1 MVIGIMGGVGSG
13 KSTVLDYLQK
23 KYDALI
29 IQSDLVAKEIM
40 SKGHSV
46 CEKVLRVF
54 PEVDRDGSIDRE
66 KLAQIVFQDKEKLE
80 ILNRITHPGT
90 VAEIQQ
96 RIENNSKK
104 LIIVE
109 SALLVG
115 SGIEKK
121 CDELW
126 FVYCEKEVRI
136 HRLMES
142 RGYSRQKAIDIINS
156 QPSEEEYNFFAD
168 EYIDN
173 TGSVESTQEQ
183 VDFAMNK
190 EGCSFHV

>member
-1 MVIGIMGGVGSG
+1 MVIGIMGGIGSG
-13 KSTVLDYLQK
+13 KSTVLDYLEK

-46 CEKVLRVF
+46 CEKVLKVF
-54 PEVDRDGSIDRE
+54 PEVDRDGYIDRD
-66 KLAQIVFQDKEKLE
+66 KLSHIVFQDKEKLE
-80 ILNRITHPGT
+80 ILNQITHPGT
-90 VAEIQQ
+90 IAEICQ
-96 RIENNSKK
+96 RIENNPKK

-126 FVYCEKEVRI
+126 FIYCEKEERI
-136 HRLMES
+136 HRLMKS
-142 RGYSRQKAIDIINS
+142 RGYSRQKALDIINS

-173 TGSVESTQEQ
+173 TGSEERTQEQ
-183 VDFAMNK
+183 IDFAMNK
-190 EGCSFHV
+190 EGC